1 MATEMMV
8 RGMKIVVETETERA
22 KREMQAVAEAA
33 QKNAKKISLAFAGDN
48 WSPNTPNNTPYYGVH
63 QLGGLASYRGGVSNI
78 SALAGKVGSASDAA
92 RAVGDGM
99 MKAGKAVGSLFQSD
113 IVKGGMAAA
122 GAIADTAV
130 RSMMRFQEVSFEIGS
145 KYFDMSK
152 EELRNARWR
161 GAYEG
166 QASGASTG
174 AGIGATIGGLLG
186 AIGGPAGIALGSLIG
201 GGVGS
206 LTGRVVGGLWGGK
219 QEEEIA
225 RLNQMAR
232 WSGNNIDDNTR
243 RQERYFGIADKA
255 SNWALEEI
263 MSRQGG
269 RTGRISVLQ
278 DKLAQVR
285 SGGGDW
291 SIKNI
296 IARLA
301 NMSQADKEG
310 YEGQKWQRRLEQQQS
325 KADDLALRIEQLKDT
340 PRYNPLEAGF
350 GADEYARKGLYVG
363 AQINVQ
369 DVNREILAELKRQ
382 TELYQ
387 KFAENQFEH
396 GVYDESDNVVGMLIR

>member
-1 MATEMMV
+1 MATV
-8 RGMKIVVETETERA
+8 VQHPTFKIIVETETERA
-22 KREMQAVAEAA
+22 KREFASLSESA
-33 QKNAKKISLAFAGDN
+33 QKEAKKISVAFAGDN
-48 WSPNTPNNTPYYGVH
+48 WNQNAPNNTPYYGVH

-78 SALAGKVGSASDAA
+78 SALAGKMGSASNAA
-92 RAVGDGM
+92 RVIGDGM
-99 MKAGKAVGSLFQSD
+99 MKAGKAVGNLFQSD
-113 IVKGGMAAA
+113 LLKGGMAAA
-122 GAIADTAV
+122 GAIADESF
-130 RSMMRFQEVSFEIGS
+130 RSMMRFQEAAYEIGS
-145 KYFDMSK
+145 KHFDMSK

-166 QASGASTG
+166 QSSGSMTG

-186 AIGGPAGIALGSLIG
+186 ALGGPAGIAIGAAIG

-206 LTGRVVGGLWGGK
+206 LTGRVAGGLWGAK
-219 QEEEIA
+219 REEEIA
-225 RLNQMAR
+225 RLNQRAR
-232 WSGNNIDDNTR
+232 WNNQNIDRNTA
-243 RQERYFGIADKA
+243 RQERYFRIAENA
-255 SNWALEEI
+255 SNWGLEEI

-269 RTGRISVLQ
+269 RMGRISILQ

-285 SGGGDW
+285 TGGGDW

-296 IARLA
+296 VARLA
-301 NMSQADKEG
+301 NMSQAEKEG

-325 KADDLALRIEQLKDT
+325 KADDLALRIEKLKMT

-363 AQINVQ
+363 AQIDVQ

-382 TELYQ
+382 TELYR

-396 GVYDESDNVVGMLIR
+396 GTYDSSDDVVGMLIR

>member
-1 MATEMMV
+1 MATEMVV
-8 RGMKIVVETETERA
+8 RGMKIVVETEAERA

-48 WSPNTPNNTPYYGVH
+48 WSPNVPNNTPYSGVH

-78 SALAGKVGSASDAA
+78 SALAGKMGAASDAA
-92 RAVGDGM
+92 RAIGEGM

-122 GAIADTAV
+122 GAIADESF
-130 RSMMRFQEVSFEIGS
+130 RSMMRFQEAAYEIGS
-145 KYFDMSK
+145 KHFDMSK

-166 QASGASTG
+166 QSSGSMTG

-186 AIGGPAGIALGSLIG
+186 ALGGPAGIAVGAAIG

-206 LTGRVVGGLWGGK
+206 LTGRIAGGLWGGK
-219 QEEEIA
+219 REEEIA
-225 RLNQMAR
+225 RLSQRAR
-232 WSGNNIDDNTR
+232 WSSQNIDRNTS
-243 RQERYFGIADKA
+243 RQERYFRIAENA
-255 SNWALEEI
+255 SNWGLEEM

-278 DKLAQVR
+278 DRLAQVR

-296 IARLA
+296 VARLA
-301 NMSQADKEG
+301 NMSQAEKEG

-325 KADDLALRIEQLKDT
+325 KADDLALRIEKLKMT

-363 AQINVQ
+363 AQIDVQ

-382 TELYQ
+382 TELYR

-396 GVYDESDNVVGMLIR
+396 GVHDESDNVVGMLIR